1 MRIGI
6 LALQGAVQDH
16 GRPLARLG
24 AESVEVRR
32 PADLIGLDG
41 LILPGGESTVM
52 GRFLEDYGLVGPIRD
67 FAAAGQALWGLCAGA
82 ILLCEEVDGLEGVL
96 GLVPLKATRNAYG
109 RQLASF
115 EEDLDTVIGPFPGVF
130 IRAPRLESR
139 GAWPGEGGGGGDRAS
154 FPKLETLGSRRPPC
168 PEPVLFRFAS
178 ILVASFHPELTGNL
192 GLHGLFLEIAGKRPL
207 H

>member
-16 GRPLARLG
+16 GRHLAGLG
-24 AESVEVRR
+24 AEGVEVRR
-32 PADLIGLDG
+32 PSDLLGLDG

-67 FAAAGQALWGLCAGA
+67 FAAQGKALWGLCAGA
-82 ILLCEEVDGLEGVL
+82 ILLCEEVDGQAGVL
-96 GLVPLKATRNAYG
+96 GLVPLKASRNAYG

-115 EEDLDTVIGPFPGVF
+115 EEDLDTAIGPFPGIF
-130 IRAPRLESR
+130 IRAPRLEPR
-139 GAWPGEGGGGGDRAS
+139 VHGDRA
-154 FPKLETLGSRRPPC
+154 PNAGAPNAELVTLGSRRPPY
-168 PEPVLFRFAS
+168 PEPVLFRYAS
-178 ILVASFHPELTGNL
+178 ILVASFHPELTDNP
-192 GLHGLFLEIAGKRPL
+192 GLHALFLRIAEEIPS